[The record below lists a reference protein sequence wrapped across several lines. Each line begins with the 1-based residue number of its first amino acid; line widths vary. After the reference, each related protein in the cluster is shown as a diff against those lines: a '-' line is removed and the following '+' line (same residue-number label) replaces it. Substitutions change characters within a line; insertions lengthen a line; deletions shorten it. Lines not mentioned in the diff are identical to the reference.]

1 MSKKEELSEWK
12 IAPTKKMYG
21 YGFGYIIVN
30 YLLLYGLSSMDFFYR
45 NVIGLSAGLILVSMI
60 IFAIWNMVND
70 PLLGFLTDRP
80 LKWTKKRGLRAPWVV
95 LMTAPMLIFFI
106 LIWTAPVATGD
117 GMNSLI
123 YMLVIVCL
131 FDTFFSVYN
140 GHLYGGWTNQFPS
153 KFERRKSF
161 MLMTVMLFVTLIV
174 LQVVQSL
181 ILEAGEIEQQPYI
194 LNSIVMVIILGIFT
208 IPTIKYGISESEE
221 MKTMFIEKYESA
233 DKASFMEV
241 AKTALK
247 TKNFRVSLLGY
258 TTQVTAT
265 TLWNAAQLYFFVD
278 VYGAVGGI
286 GAQRIPLLLSILAA
300 VGSIPFWSNFTRKG
314 NFKRTYWVAFLLHG
328 LSYLPFMILLSLP
341 FGDTTIITLHTVFL
355 FINSIFFAG
364 EVTMLMPVAA
374 DTYDE
379 VALKLGKRAD
389 ATFVGIRSFFFRIA
403 FLVQALVFFIVLGA
417 TGYIAADPG
426 PPPVHY
432 PQTDIVKV
440 GIMVMGALIP
450 SILFIV
456 MSQIFRKYYTLEGKE
471 KDDMIKGLKEA
482 GLY

>member
-45 NVIGLSAGLILVSMI
+45 NVIGLSAELILIAMI
-60 IFAIWNMVND
+60 IFALWNMIND
-70 PLLGFLTDRP
+70 PLLGFFTDRP
-80 LKWTKKRGLRAPWVV
+80 MKWTKKRGLRAPWVV
-95 LMTAPMLIFFI
+95 IMTAPMLIFFI

-123 YMLVIVCL
+123 YMLVIVSL
-131 FDTFFSVYN
+131 FDSFFSIYN
-140 GHLYGGWTNQFPS
+140 GHLYGGYTNQFPS

-161 MLMTVMLFVTLIV
+161 MLMTVMLFITLIV

-194 LNSIVMVIILGIFT
+194 TNSIVMVIILAIFT
-208 IPTIKYGISESEE
+208 VPTIKFGIGESEE
-221 MKTMFIEKYESA
+221 MKSMFIEKYESA

-241 AKTALK
+241 VKTALK
-247 TKNFRVSLLGY
+247 TKNFRISLLGY
-258 TTQVTAT
+258 TVQVTAT
-265 TLWNAAQLYFFVD
+265 TLWNAAQLYFFND
-278 VYGAVGGI
+278 VYGIGI

-300 VGSIPFWSNFTRKG
+300 VASIPFWSNFTRKG

-328 LSYLPFMILLSLP
+328 ITYLPFMAMLAIPYGSGTL
-341 FGDTTIITLHTVFL
+341 TIMHTVFL
-355 FINSIFFAG
+355 FINNIFFAG

-379 VALKLGKRAD
+379 VAIKLGKRAD

-403 FLVQALVFFIVLGA
+403 FLVQALVFFIVLTS
-417 TGYIAADPG
+417 TGYVPAALTQSEP
-426 PPPVHY
+426 
-432 PQTDIVKV
+432 VKV